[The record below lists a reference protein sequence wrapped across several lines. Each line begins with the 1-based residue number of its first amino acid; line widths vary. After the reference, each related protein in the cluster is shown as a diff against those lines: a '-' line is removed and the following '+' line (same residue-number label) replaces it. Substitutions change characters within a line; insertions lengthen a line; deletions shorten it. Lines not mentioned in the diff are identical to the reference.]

1 MRTPAFSTLAAA
13 LYLGAVGTAWG
24 FGGQIAVGMNAAN
37 EVEAIDVPFTADAT
51 LETGGHTIESKIY
64 FSDGRLRDEIDIRGQ
79 QIVYIGRTD
88 LEKVWMLMPAGNRTM
103 YMEMP
108 YGESNEQV
116 QEFRLVEREVV
127 GEETVNGMAT
137 TKHRV
142 VYEANG
148 GRYGGFTW
156 FNEHNIAVRAF
167 MVTETDGEQQRI
179 SFEMSNLE
187 VGPVDA
193 AAFELPDGAHKLDMA
208 GLVGGPGGAG
218 QGGALP
224 GFGSGD
230 SGAEAG
236 EAVAPGVAEELFEAA
251 QQGARDAATEETERG
266 VKDAVE
272 RGLRGVFGR
281 D

>member
-1 MRTPAFSTLAAA
+1 MMRTTAVAGFTALACLATAGAA
-13 LYLGAVGTAWG
+13 HG

-37 EVEAIDVPFTADAT
+37 EVEAVDVSFTADAK
-51 LETGGHTIESKIY
+51 LETAEHTIDSRIY
-64 FSDGRLRDEIDIRGQ
+64 FSGGRLRDEIDVGGQ
-79 QIVYIGRTD
+79 SIVYISRAD
-88 LEKVWMLMPAGNRTM
+88 LGTIWMLMPAGNMNM

-108 YGESNEQV
+108 YGESSEQV

-156 FNEHNIAVRAF
+156 FNEDNIAVRAF
-167 MVTETDGEQQRI
+167 MVTETGGEQQRI
-179 SFEMSNLE
+179 RFEMSNLE

-193 AAFELPDGAHKLDMA
+193 ALFELPEGAQKLDLSA
-208 GLVGGPGGAG
+208 LGGGFGGALSGGGAG
-218 QGGALP
+218 G
-224 GFGSGD
+224 
-230 SGAEAG
+230 EAG
-236 EAVAPGVAEELFEAA
+236 DAVPPDVAEELFEAMER
-251 QQGARDAATEETERG
+251 GARDAGAEEGERG
-266 VKDAVE
+266 ARDAVR